1 MMTSIAP
8 EPKGSSRTKEIL
20 IFSLIGLFV
29 LIVLMLP
36 SLSLLYLNN
45 KKPELG
51 QFFKYASEKTK
62 TDIINE
68 INTDSI
74 EPYNEPIQTNTNTQ
88 NTATITQAI
97 TDVYTKNG
105 LQLSLFTY
113 PAQCNV
119 ARITGDYVQFN
130 SIKCYSE
137 SEIGALRGSFKVYF
151 DQATPQT
158 QLNIIETSILRII
171 GQGTPYPPVSN

>member
-1 MMTSIAP
+1 MMTTIAP

-36 SLSLLYLNN
+36 SLSLIYLSN
-45 KKPELG
+45 KNPELG
-51 QFFKYASEKTK
+51 QFFKFASDRTK
-62 TDIINE
+62 TEIINE
-68 INTDSI
+68 LQTDD
-74 EPYNEPIQTNTNTQ
+74 PLPNNEQIPTNTQTQ

-119 ARITGDYVQFN
+119 ARITGNYVQFN
-130 SIKCYSE
+130 SIKCYSK
-137 SEIGALRGSFKVYF
+137 SEISALRALFKVYF
-151 DQATPQT
+151 EESTT
-158 QLNIIETSILRII
+158 ESQLVLLESNILRVISK
-171 GQGTPYPPVSN
+171 GAPYPPVSN